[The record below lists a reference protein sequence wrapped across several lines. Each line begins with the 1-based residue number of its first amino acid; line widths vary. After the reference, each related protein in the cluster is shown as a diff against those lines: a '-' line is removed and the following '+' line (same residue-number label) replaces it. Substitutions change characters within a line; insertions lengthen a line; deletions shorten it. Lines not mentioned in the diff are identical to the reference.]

1 MSQTARSV
9 PGLFGPSFVVRGRL
23 TGEGDL
29 EIQGRFEGDVSVAGT
44 ITVGPGAAVVAGLR
58 GATAVVGGH
67 GRGNGGAAS
76 AVHVRT
82 GGRIDGDVRA
92 PRVAIDDG
100 GTLQGGIEMDFEI
113 ADGLEEGS

>member
-44 ITVGPGAAVVAGLR
+44 ITVGPGAAVVAGLEV
-58 GATAVVGGH
+58 ATAVVDGH
-67 GRGNGGAAS
+67 VRGNVVATS